1 MNVDWNREA
10 VKSAKQYLQLMGFS
24 CKGLIQ
30 QLSAQAGAKFTEQQA
45 TFGAR
50 QAGAC

>member
-1 MNVDWNREA
+1 

-30 QLSAQAGAKFTEQQA
+30 QLSSPAGGKFTEKQA
-45 TFGAR
+45 AFGAQ